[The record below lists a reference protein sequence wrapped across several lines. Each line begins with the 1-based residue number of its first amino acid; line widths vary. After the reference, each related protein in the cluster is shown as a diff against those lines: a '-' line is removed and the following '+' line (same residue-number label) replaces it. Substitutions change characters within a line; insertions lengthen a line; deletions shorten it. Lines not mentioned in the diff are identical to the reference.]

1 MDYKN
6 IFQLLKK
13 LGQNLTKNTKM
24 RTKLNQRDI
33 YETKLK

>member
-13 LGQNLTKNTKM
+13 VE
-24 RTKLNQRDI
+24 TKLNQKHKSED
-33 YETKLK
+33 